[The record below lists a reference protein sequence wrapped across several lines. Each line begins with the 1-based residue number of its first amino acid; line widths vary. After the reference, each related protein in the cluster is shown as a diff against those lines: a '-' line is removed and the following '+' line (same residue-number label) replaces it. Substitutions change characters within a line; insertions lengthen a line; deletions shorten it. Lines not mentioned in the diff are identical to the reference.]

1 VTVDVGVGVTNVYD
15 KTLESTLLPP
25 IVQICAILTY
35 TVLVVVNESKL
46 NGDEQLFGVGVP
58 KFQLT
63 LSYEYCT
70 IIVLQFGA
78 GVK

>member
-1 VTVDVGVGVTNVYD
+1 
-15 KTLESTLLPP
+15 
-25 IVQICAILTY
+25 
-35 TVLVVVNESKL
+35 LVVVNELKL
-46 NGDEQLFGVGVP
+46 NGDEQLFGIGVP

-78 GVK
+78 GVKYTNKKLSDI